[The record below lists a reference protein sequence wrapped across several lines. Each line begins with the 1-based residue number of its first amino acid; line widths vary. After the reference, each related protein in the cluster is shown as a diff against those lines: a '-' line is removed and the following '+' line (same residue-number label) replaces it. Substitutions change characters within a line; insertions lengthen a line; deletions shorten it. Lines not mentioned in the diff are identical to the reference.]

1 MAKVK
6 TRTQLAD
13 EYGVCRKT
21 LYNWLKSNK
30 IDVHNGQLTPSDQK
44 KIHDKF
50 GQPAS
55 GAK

>member
-1 MAKVK
+1 MSKVK

-13 EYGVCRKT
+13 EYGISRKT

-30 IDVHNGQLTPSDQK
+30 VEVRSGQLTPLDQK

-50 GQPAS
+50 GKPS
-55 GAK
+55 EDSK